1 MRRILQVA
9 WREYSSTVLTKGFI
23 IGAFVVPGIIMAVM
37 PLIIILMNTTVA
49 PQVVGRIALI
59 DHSEMVAT
67 EFEKRLDQERANANQ
82 AAIEAEH
89 AAESSGSMLDK
100 LKEDQLKRVAKNTAI
115 LSLDTL
121 DPEASLDDAKEM
133 LRVEEADPDD
143 NVLAVLVVDPDA
155 INKPDDQEQFGGYAV
170 YVRTGLDDRNIG
182 YIRDTISGAIKTA
195 RYVANGVVAS
205 EIEEMTTVR
214 GKATQEVTATG
225 ERGGTET
232 LRMMLP
238 FAFMMLIMLAVMIG
252 GQYLLTTTVEEKS
265 SRVVE
270 ILLSA
275 LSPIQLMS
283 GKIVGQMAVGLTL
296 MIIYGGLSGSA
307 LLVFGLGDVL
317 TVQSIVLLFVY
328 FILAYFMIASLLAA
342 VGSAVND
349 LREAQAL
356 QTPVMMFT
364 MLPYLFWMP
373 ISRNPNGTLALVLS
387 FIPPIN
393 PFVMIMRV
401 TSSAPPPLWQILLSL
416 VTAGL
421 GAWICLWLAAK
432 IFRVGLL
439 MFGKPPN
446 LSTLIKWVRMA

>member
-1 MRRILQVA
+1 MRRIAQVA
-9 WREYSSTVLTKGFI
+9 WREYASTVLTKGFI
-23 IGAFVVPGIIMAVM
+23 IGAFVVPGLIAAAM
-37 PLIIILMNTTVA
+37 PLIIILMSNTVA
-49 PQVVGRIALI
+49 PQVVGRIAII
-59 DHSEMVAT
+59 DRSEMVAI
-67 EFEKRLDQERANANQ
+67 EFEKRLDQERSLANQ
-82 AAIEAEH
+82 VAVDAEH
-89 AAESSGSMLDK
+89 TADSTGALLDK
-100 LKEDQLKRVAKNTAI
+100 LKQDQLARVAENTAI

-121 DPEASLDDAKEM
+121 APDAALDDAKEL
-133 LRVEEADPDD
+133 LRNEEEDSDN
-143 NVLAVLVVDPDA
+143 NVLAVLEIDPDA
-155 INKPDDQEQFGGYAV
+155 ILKPDDQSQFGGYAIF
-170 YVRTGLDDRNIG
+170 VRPGLDDRNIG

-195 RYVANGVVAS
+195 RYVENDVVAS
-205 EIEEMTTVR
+205 EIEAMVTVR
-214 GKATQEVTATG
+214 GKSTQEVTATG
-225 ERGGTET
+225 ERGGTEI

-275 LSPIQLMS
+275 LSPMQLMS
-283 GKIVGQMAVGLTL
+283 GKIFGQMAVGLTL
-296 MIIYGGLSGSA
+296 MIIYGGLSGAA
-307 LLVFGLGDVL
+307 LLVFGVGDIL
-317 TVQSIVLLFVY
+317 TLQSIVLLFVY

-401 TSSAPPPLWQILLSL
+401 TSTDPPPMWQILVSL
-416 VTAGL
+416 LTAGL
-421 GAWICLWLAAK
+421 GAWFCLWLAAK
-432 IFRVGLL
+432 VFRVGLL

-446 LSTLIKWVRMA
+446 IATLIKWIRMA